1 MSNRDF
7 GFSVLGR
14 FLAVECYRESHQ
26 PSSIH
31 NSPRT
36 PGADRTGSYAN
47 VPDSRS
53 GSRAPARPQDA

>member
-26 PSSIH
+26 PFSTSP
-31 NSPRT
+31 PRT
-36 PGADRTGSYAN
+36 PGADRTRGYAN
-47 VPDSRS
+47 KPDSRC
-53 GSRAPARPQDA
+53 GSQAPARPQQG